1 MASTGRICLV
11 EDGAKPIRILYLEE
25 DPKDAELVQAALEG
39 EGVAYH
45 VTRVE
50 AEPEFVAALK
60 QGEFDLILADYTL
73 PSFDG
78 ISALKI
84 TKELRP
90 EMPFIFVTGTL
101 GEEMAIEAFKLGAT
115 DYVFK
120 TRLSK
125 VPPSVQRALREA
137 GERTERQRAEE
148 ALRRNDAYLAEAQR
162 LSHTGSFGWHVAS
175 GKIYWSDETFR
186 IFEFE
191 NIVHTSLE
199 RVFERIHPEDR
210 QRVRQ
215 VIDTAAEERRTFDF
229 EHRLLMPDRSIK
241 YVRAVGRPRE
251 EWGNLEFVG
260 AVTDITERKRAES
273 LLIAEK
279 RTLEMVANGSSL
291 AAILEDLCATIDA
304 QTPGIISSVMLMDPD
319 GTRLRPA
326 AGKRLPSGWI
336 DAINPAPIGP
346 CVGSC
351 GTAAFLKKRVI
362 VSDIAT
368 DPLWA
373 DYRDVALSYGLRAAW
388 SQPLVSSGG
397 EVLGTFGIYNAD
409 ARGHNQTDLELI
421 EAAGHIAVIA
431 IERKR
436 AEEAL
441 KRSEQSLRDVIETIP
456 AMAWTTHADGARD
469 FANQRWLSYTGASP
483 DEMAGTGWKKAF
495 HPADIDRHMEKCR
508 ESLATGKP
516 FENEA
521 RVRSA
526 VDGRYRWFL
535 HRAVALRDE
544 RGDIVKWYGTASDIE
559 DLKQAET
566 KLRRDEEELRRIT
579 DAIPMA
585 IIVLNPDG
593 SSIYAN
599 QGVLDYTGLTS
610 DDVTKQNFRER
621 VFHPEDIERLRKSRQ
636 DSLTSNV
643 PFENE
648 QRALGKDGKYR
659 WFLLRYNPL
668 LDDEGKVVRWYATG
682 TDIDDRKRSED
693 RTRNENIALRDE
705 VDKASMF
712 EELVGES
719 PALQVVLTRV
729 SKVAP
734 SDSTILITGE
744 TGTGKELVARAI
756 HKRSQRSSRAF
767 VNVNCAAIPAGLIGS
782 ELFGHEKGAFTG
794 ALQRRLGRFE
804 LAEGG
809 TIFLDEIGELPMET
823 QIAILRVL
831 QEREFERVGG
841 NQIIRADVRVIAAT
855 NRDLPAAIASGAFRR
870 DLFYRLNVVPIDIPP
885 LRDRKEDIPLLVEY
899 FIDRYS
905 RKAGRKIR
913 TIEKKTL
920 NLLQSYSWPGN
931 IRELQNVIERSVVI
945 SDGETFAVDGSWF
958 SPQPAHRDSAVLSE
972 RIAAQEKELIEA
984 ALAESKGRVSG
995 PSGAAAKLGIPQS
1008 TLDFKIKSL
1017 KINKELFKSTQPKLP
1032 V

>member
-1 MASTGRICLV
+1 MASTGRILGI
-11 EDGAKPIRILYLEE
+11 EDDRKPIRILQLEAAT
-25 DPKDAELVQAALEG
+25 KDAELVQAALEP
-39 EGVAYH
+39 EGLLCH
-45 VTRVE
+45 ITRVE
-50 AEPEFVAALK
+50 AEPEFFAALNRN
-60 QGEFDLILADYTL
+60 EFDLILADGAL

-78 ISALKI
+78 ISALRIAKKI
-84 TKELRP
+84 RP
-90 EMPFIFVTGTL
+90 GIPFIFVADTMS
-101 GEEMAIEAFKLGAT
+101 EEAEIEALKLGAT
-115 DYVFK
+115 DYIFK
-120 TRLSK
+120 PGVSRIAQSIK
-125 VPPSVQRALREA
+125 RALREA
-137 GERTERQRAEE
+137 GERAERKHADE
-148 ALRRNDAYLAEAQR
+148 ALRRASAYLAEAQK
-162 LSHTGSFGWHVAS
+162 LSHTGCFGWHVSS
-175 GKIYWSDETFR
+175 GKIYWSEETFR

-191 NIVHTSLE
+191 PAVHITLE
-199 RVFERIHPEDR
+199 RAFERIHPEDR
-210 QRVRQ
+210 QRVRE
-215 VIDTAAEERRTFDF
+215 VIDSAAAERKDFDF
-229 EHRLLMPDRSIK
+229 EHRLLMPDHSVR
-241 YVRAVGRPRE
+241 YVRAVGHPRE
-251 EWGNLEFVG
+251 ESGDLEFVG

-273 LLIAEK
+273 LLVAEK

-291 AAILEDLCATIDA
+291 AAILEDLCCTIDA

-319 GTRLRPA
+319 GMRLRPA
-326 AGKRLPSGWI
+326 PAKRLPSGWI

-362 VSDIAT
+362 VSDIAS

-373 DYRDVALSYGLRAAW
+373 DYRDLALSYGLRSAW
-388 SQPLVSSGG
+388 SQPLISSNGL
-397 EVLGTFGIYNAD
+397 VLGTFGIYNAD
-409 ARGHNQTDLELI
+409 ARSPNQSDLELI

-431 IERKR
+431 IERTR

-469 FANQRWLSYTGASP
+469 FANQRWLSYTGPSP

-495 HPADIDRHMEKCR
+495 HPADIDRHLEKYR

-521 RVRSA
+521 RVRCA

-559 DLKQAET
+559 DLKQAEA

-579 DAIPMA
+579 DAIPMS
-585 IIVLNPDG
+585 IVVLNPDG

-599 QGVLDYTGLTS
+599 QGTLDYTGLTS
-610 DDVTKQNFRER
+610 DDVIKKDFRER
-621 VFHPEDIERLRKSRQ
+621 IFHPEDIERLRKSRQ
-636 DSLTSNV
+636 DSLNSNV

-648 QRALGKDGKYR
+648 QRALGRDGRYR
-659 WFLLRYNPL
+659 WYLVRYNPL
-668 LDDEGKVVRWYATG
+668 LNEAGEVVRWYATG

-719 PALQVVLTRV
+719 PALQAVLTRV
-729 SKVAP
+729 TKVAP

-744 TGTGKELVARAI
+744 TGTGKELIARAV
-756 HKRSQRSSRAF
+756 HKRSHRASRAF
-767 VNVNCAAIPAGLIGS
+767 VNVNCAAIPVGLIGS

-823 QIAILRVL
+823 QITILRVL

-841 NQIIRADVRVIAAT
+841 NQTIRADVRVIAAT
-855 NRDLPAAIASGAFRR
+855 NRDLQTAIATGAFRR

-885 LRDRKEDIPLLVEY
+885 LRARKEDIPLLVEY

-913 TIEKKTL
+913 TIENKTL
-920 NLLQSYSWPGN
+920 KMLQSYSWPGN

-945 SDGETFAVDGSWF
+945 SDGETLAMDGSWF
-958 SPQPAHRDSAVLSE
+958 SPQPANSDSAVLSK
-972 RIAAQEKELIEA
+972 RIAAQEKEIIEA

-1017 KINKELFKSTQPKLP
+1017 KIDKELFKSKHPKLP